1 MELYIGYSPEICR
14 FCKYLLSFV
23 ANFAK
28 MIAEN
33 LTVQKHLIDILDN
46 LCPKNESL
54 ADLLADLLQV
64 SKDSA
69 YRRIR
74 CEKIID
80 LNELVLI
87 SKHFRISLDSM
98 LGLTSNSVVFDY
110 DSIKHTADYKRY
122 LQSIID
128 DLNLIAKHD
137 NVKLIYASQDIPLYH
152 YFYSE
157 PLARFKFFYWLRSIV
172 NAEEF
177 QNQVFREAEIDD
189 ELIHLGK
196 ELYNVYT
203 RVPSEEIWTE
213 LTPASLFKQV
223 EFCWSSGLFFDKDQA
238 LIVCDE
244 IKQTFNRIEQQARSG
259 IKIDVSGQ
267 PAGFGKN
274 YKLYLSEIEIGN
286 NCILTQV
293 GEHQS
298 VYLTFNTFNKI
309 VTANNIFSEEVCK
322 WLNNLTSKS
331 TPISEVSEKHRY
343 QFFKKLNKGL
353 EEVRKRIELDD

>member
-1 MELYIGYSPEICR
+1 MTETD
-14 FCKYLLSFV
+14 LSLQ
-23 ANFAK
+23 K
-28 MIAEN
+28 SLIDTLEN
-33 LTVQKHLIDILDN
+33 LCSRNV
-46 LCPKNESL
+46 SL
-54 ADLLADLLQV
+54 ADLLADLLKI

-80 LNELVLI
+80 LNELVQI
-87 SKHFRISLDSM
+87 SKHFKLSLDSM

-110 DSIKHTADYKRY
+110 DSIKHITDYKRY

-137 NVKLIYASQDIPLYH
+137 DVRLIYASQDIPLYH

-172 NAEEF
+172 NVEELQHSTF
-177 QNQVFREAEIDD
+177 HEEDIDI
-189 ELIHLGK
+189 ELISLGK

-213 LTPASLFKQV
+213 VTPVSLYKQV
-223 EFCWSSGLFFDKDQA
+223 EFCWSSGLFLNKTQA
-238 LIVCDE
+238 LTVCDE
-244 IKQTFNRIEQQARSG
+244 IKQTFIRLEQQAKTG
-259 IKIDVSGQ
+259 IKIDVLGNSSG
-267 PAGFGKN
+267 FKKN
-274 YKLYLSEIEIGN
+274 YSLYLSEIEIGN

-293 GEHQS
+293 GDHQS
-298 VYLTFNTFNKI
+298 IYLTFNTFNKI
-309 VTANNIFSEEVCK
+309 VTANNFFSEEVYK
-322 WLNNLTSKS
+322 WLNNLISKS

-343 QFFKKLNKGL
+343 QFFKKLHKGL
-353 EEVRKRIELDD
+353 EEVRMRIEQDD